1 MKDPKQQTAPRPASF
16 ALGLVLATLGIASA
30 EERGKL
36 VQVGQD
42 FSTDP
47 GWEGLTN
54 RVECSD
60 CPAIT
65 QDFGWSPTTPAAT
78 SPGEIGGVIWRSTTP
93 AWYAMRFGHVLGF
106 SNAEPFKTSDE
117 ANSNEWLRYMFVYG
131 QGDTLHLGRAL
142 PREWLSGKESICL
155 KRVHT
160 RFGVVSVEYE
170 PDPAQNRITCK
181 ADLALVTAPARTL
194 VRFRH
199 PEKKPIQSV
208 RVNGVEH
215 QQFDPVRGDVDV
227 SGKSGALTIEALYAP
242 PSPAQELKQSPNTK

>member
-1 MKDPKQQTAPRPASF
+1 MKDPKQQRVPRRAAF
-16 ALGLVLATLGIASA
+16 ALGLVLATIGIASA

-47 GWEGLTN
+47 GWEGVTN

-65 QDFGWSPTTPAAT
+65 QDFGWSPTTHAAT
-78 SPGEIGGVIWRSTTP
+78 SPGEIGGVI
-93 AWYAMRFGHVLGF
+93 LGF

-117 ANSNEWLRYMFVYG
+117 ANSIKWLRYMFVYG
-131 QGDTLHLGRAL
+131 QGDTLYLGRAL
-142 PREWLSGKESICL
+142 PREWLSGKESIHL

-181 ADLALVTAPARTL
+181 ANLALTTAPAHTL

-215 QQFDPVRGDVDV
+215 TAFDPVKGDVDI

-242 PSPAQELKQSPNTK
+242 PSPVKRPEQSSDNK